1 MNVINIDVNFIGR
14 ENLENMVYEAFYF
27 TREVLDQY
35 YKNNHHRCLYSGID
49 NIVGNPISRP
59 IHKVLDAEL
68 VNICDFLH
76 TIHIYLKKEWGS
88 GESKEG
94 EIIDLLGA
102 YYHSDVQPH
111 IELYVLAIKDAVK
124 QEKNPNA
131 FKWLFTKVLIHE
143 LAHATM
149 DIYNIIPL
157 EGKQEQVKY
166 STPFGRWREE
176 STANAATLHI
186 IEQYGDSDFTE
197 FAKNYMLS
205 QPNEYALGVYMKPFV
220 DIDFYSYITSKVDG
234 VDQNLQEQWLKY
246 VEDVKT
252 NPNSIDS
259 DELAKWVNRLA
270 NGKSQ
275 S

>member
-76 TIHIYLKKEWGS
+76 TIQIQLHERNH
-88 GESKEG
+88 EKEG
-94 EIIDLLGA
+94 DLLGK
-102 YYHSDVQPH
+102 YCPDPNGKQPH
-111 IELYVLAIKDAVK
+111 IELYVMDIWDEVK
-124 QEKNPNA
+124 SDIEFQ
-131 FKWLFTKVLIHE
+131 WLFTKVLIHE

-205 QPNEYALGVYMKPFV
+205 QHDEYALGVYMKPFV

-234 VDQNLQEQWLKY
+234 VDQNLQKQWLKY